1 MESSIVSS
9 VSLDTGLAALHQGRY
24 QEAIGSL
31 EAFCHDCAV
40 QAKTAS
46 HDYLRAQMH
55 LVKVY
60 EQQGHPDRA
69 IALCHQLSKCSN
81 AQVQIWAQQYLR
93 NITKAEPLPLV
104 SPALPGFTFLR
115 KLKFWF

>member
-24 QEAIGSL
+24 QEAIGTL

-46 HDYLRAQMH
+46 REYLRAQMH

-69 IALCHQLSKCSN
+69 IALCHQLSSCSN
-81 AQVQIWAQQYLR
+81 AQVQIWAQQYLK
-93 NITKAEPLPLV
+93 NITQSEFIPLSQDSFPGA
-104 SPALPGFTFLR
+104 ALLR
-115 KLKFWF
+115 KLKQLF